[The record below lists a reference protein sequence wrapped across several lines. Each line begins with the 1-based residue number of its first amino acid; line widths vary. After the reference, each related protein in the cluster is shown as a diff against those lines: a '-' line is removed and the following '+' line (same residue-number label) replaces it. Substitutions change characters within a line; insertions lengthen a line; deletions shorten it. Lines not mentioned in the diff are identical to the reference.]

1 MQLNDIR
8 AVVTGGV
15 SGLGFAVARHLVA
28 AGAKVA
34 LFDVNDEKG
43 AAAVAELGEGAAAT
57 LATTAASSVTS
68 TRK

>member
-43 AAAVAELGEGAAAT
+43 AAGDDGTDVVELHGSPLGE
-57 LATTAASSVTS
+57 
-68 TRK
+68 RRRF